1 MAEPA
6 PQPHRLALTL
16 RALRHRNFRLFTA
29 GQSISLIGTWMQQVA
44 VGWLVYR
51 LTGSAFLLGLVSFVS
66 LGPGFFIA
74 PFAGELADRYS
85 KHRIVIVTQVAM
97 MLQALL
103 LGVLVV
109 TDHITIGWIL
119 VLMGV
124 LGVAIG
130 FDVPTRQAFL
140 IDMVEDRDDLPNA
153 IALNSSIF
161 NAARLVGP
169 AIAGFAIAVVGE
181 GWVIVINGVSYVAVL
196 ASLFAMRMDRPR
208 VRGRGPVLRRVGD
221 GFRYAFGFRP
231 IRAVLMLVA
240 VVSLLGVPFTVLLP
254 VMASDV
260 LGGGPRT
267 LGLLMSATG
276 MGALAGALFL
286 ASRNTVLGLGRV
298 IVVSATLFGAS
309 LVLLVFAR
317 SLLLALPLL
326 ALAGFGMMAQMAA
339 SNTVLQTL
347 VHDEMRGRVMSFY
360 SMAFMGTAPIG
371 SLLIGAIAGR
381 FGAPAAIGMGGGV
394 CILAAFLFARRL
406 SVLREIVRPVYERLG
421 ILPELAR
428 GVQAAT
434 HQVTPDVETEP
445 DRAPEAVARAVESG

>member
-1 MAEPA
+1 MVEPA
-6 PQPHRLALTL
+6 PHTHRLALTL

-97 MLQALL
+97 MTQALL
-103 LGVLVV
+103 LGMLVV

-196 ASLFAMRMDRPR
+196 ASLFALRIDQPR
-208 VRGRGPVLRRVGD
+208 VRGRGPILRRVGD

-276 MGALAGALFL
+276 LGALAGALFL

-298 IVVSATLFGAS
+298 IVASATLFGAS

-347 VHDEMRGRVMSFY
+347 VRDEMRGRVMSFY

-381 FGAPAAIGMGGGV
+381 YGAPAAIGMGGGACMV
-394 CILAAFLFARRL
+394 AAFLFARRL
-406 SVLREIVRPVYERLG
+406 PVLREIVRPVYERLG

-434 HQVTPDVETEP
+434 HQVTPGVEE
-445 DRAPEAVARAVESG
+445 